1 MQISAGGDDVSER
14 LLLKTVS
21 ADKTVANE
29 PVFGENEVRNLV
41 LGKTGERKLKVK
53 FKDSGKYSLRLN
65 AFEIIKKRS

>member
-1 MQISAGGDDVSER
+1 MSER

-29 PVFGENEVRNLV
+29 PAFEENEVRNLV
-41 LGKTGERKLKVK
+41 LGKTGERKLRVK